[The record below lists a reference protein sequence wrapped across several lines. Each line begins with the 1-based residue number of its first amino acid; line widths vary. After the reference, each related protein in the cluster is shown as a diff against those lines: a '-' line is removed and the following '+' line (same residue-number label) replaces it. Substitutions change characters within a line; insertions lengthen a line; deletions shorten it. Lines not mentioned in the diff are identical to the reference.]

1 MAHSEQGP
9 VELITAAGLI
19 RYRVVRSARRKK
31 TIQVRLDPE
40 NGVIV
45 TAPER
50 ASRAEIEG
58 LVQARSGWIVE
69 RLATLAAVPRQSLT
83 SGSTVPFSGGTLL
96 LTVRTSNRKRAHV
109 RHNEG
114 TLTIEVPKAAGPT
127 GEEDLVRAALQK
139 WYMARALE
147 QVEESVSRWAPKL
160 GVQPAGV
167 RVANQKRR
175 WGSCSPTGVL
185 RFNWRLVLADPELLD
200 YVVVHELAHLRH
212 MNHSKEFWAVVAT
225 ALPGHLPLRKRL
237 RELEPTLSL

>member
-1 MAHSEQGP
+1 MANNEQGP

-19 RYRVVRSARRKK
+19 RYRVVRSARRKR
-31 TIQVRLDPE
+31 TIQLRLDPE
-40 NGVIV
+40 HGVTV
-45 TAPER
+45 TAPVR

-69 RLATLAAVPRQSLT
+69 RLGTLASVPRQSLR
-83 SGSTVPFSGGTLL
+83 SGATVPFRGSTLL
-96 LTVRTSNRKRAHV
+96 LTVHSSSQKRSHV

-114 TLTIEVPKAAGPT
+114 TLTIEIPAGPDPT
-127 GEEDLVRAALQK
+127 EAEDRVRAALQK
-139 WYMARALE
+139 WYMTRALE
-147 QVEESVSRWAPKL
+147 HIQESVSRWAPKL
-160 GVQPAGV
+160 GVQPAGI

-225 ALPGHLPLRKRL
+225 AIPGHLPLRKQL